1 MGTYKEIRGTHIVS
15 VTSDPP
21 SPVNGQMW
29 YNSTDKVIKGFT
41 SNPAGAWATGTSVNT
56 ARQLV
61 GEAGSQTQALLFG
74 GQPNP
79 AKTETESWNGTSW
92 TEVNDLNV
100 GRNGLGSAGTYT
112 SALGFGGEPG
122 TVNNESW
129 NGTSWT
135 EVANINANKQNAGS
149 CGADN
154 TSALFFGGTPN
165 ITTNEVW
172 NGSSWTEVADLNTGR
187 SFGAG
192 SGIATAALYSAGY
205 VPPSNVANNE
215 SWNGSSWTEV
225 ADVNTARRILSASA
239 QGTNTDTVVFGGYTT
254 THVAVTEVWNGSSFS
269 EITDLSTARYGG
281 GGHGNSSAAMLS
293 TGQASPGDVTAMEQ
307 LDRPAT
313 NTVTFTVS

>member
-1 MGTYKEIRGTHIVS
+1 MGDYLDINNRHGLIMGTYKEIRGTHIVS

-122 TVNNESW
+122 TV
-129 NGTSWT
+129 
-135 EVANINANKQNAGS
+135 
-149 CGADN
+149 
-154 TSALFFGGTPN
+154 TPKP
-165 ITTNEVW
+165 
-172 NGSSWTEVADLNTGR
+172 L
-187 SFGAG
+187 
-192 SGIATAALYSAGY
+192 L
-205 VPPSNVANNE
+205 
-215 SWNGSSWTEV
+215 
-225 ADVNTARRILSASA
+225 
-239 QGTNTDTVVFGGYTT
+239 VVFKSPTSVQIEPS
-254 THVAVTEVWNGSSFS
+254 H
-269 EITDLSTARYGG
+269 
-281 GGHGNSSAAMLS
+281 NSVL
-293 TGQASPGDVTAMEQ
+293 
-307 LDRPAT
+307 L
-313 NTVTFTVS
+313 